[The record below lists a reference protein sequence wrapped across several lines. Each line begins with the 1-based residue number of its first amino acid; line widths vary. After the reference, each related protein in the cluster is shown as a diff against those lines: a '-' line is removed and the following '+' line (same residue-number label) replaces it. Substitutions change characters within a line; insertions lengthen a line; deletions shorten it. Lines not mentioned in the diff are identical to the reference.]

1 MDAKELADALIE
13 AIKRRDVDEMMAL
26 YSPDAVVFDP
36 DFGPAGQDLASMEKD
51 MRDYFVSIPNLR
63 FDVYDTVV
71 DGSLIAIHGRGYGT
85 ILGPRTTPKGV
96 RQPSGEGLDFTYA
109 LFLRLNEAGLISEER
124 RYIGLH

>member
-1 MDAKELADALIE
+1 MDGRELAEALIE
-13 AIKRRDVDEMMAL
+13 AIKRRDVDEMLAL

-63 FDVYDTVV
+63 FDVYDTAV
-71 DGSLIAIHGRGYGT
+71 DGSVIAIHGRGYGT

-96 RQPSGEGLDFTYA
+96 RQPSGEGIDFTYA
-109 LFLRLNEAGLISEER
+109 LFLRLNDAGLITEER

>member
-71 DGSLIAIHGRGYGT
+71 DGGVIAIHGRGYGT